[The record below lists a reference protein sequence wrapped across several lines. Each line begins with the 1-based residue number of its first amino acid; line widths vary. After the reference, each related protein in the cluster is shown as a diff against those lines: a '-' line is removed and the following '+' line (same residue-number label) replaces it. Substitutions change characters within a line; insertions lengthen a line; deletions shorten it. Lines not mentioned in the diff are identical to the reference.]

1 MLTTVMATGH
11 TVTCVAVQQRMMMQV
26 GVTPGAT
33 SFGGKYAILLGA
45 SEIGMQMSWLS
56 RVESSVIK
64 RIEELQI
71 SDGASVVM

>member
-1 MLTTVMATGH
+1 
-11 TVTCVAVQQRMMMQV
+11 MQV